1 MSFEGTAKTALFK
14 SNSVSTLS
22 IVLDSLIKQ
31 SSLKSKQLNIK
42 RDINPESQKSVQNNI
57 ERYFLESYNIKKEF
71 EMLAALSEIKNSQ
84 GGFEVLSDKN
94 KDILYREEEIKQ
106 KFEDQPKNLKVLEKV
121 LISLCDDFASM
132 SGSTNKFGHQKIKEI
147 VEKQFDKK
155 GIYECIVK
163 S

>member
-1 MSFEGTAKTALFK
+1 
-14 SNSVSTLS
+14 
-22 IVLDSLIKQ
+22 
-31 SSLKSKQLNIK
+31 
-42 RDINPESQKSVQNNI
+42 
-57 ERYFLESYNIKKEF
+57 
-71 EMLAALSEIKNSQ
+71 MLAALSEIKNSQ